1 MSMKRW
7 GLGLCLGIGMVWA
20 GAGAAGAKD
29 GKGAPAVNMF
39 MGNYGYL
46 LEFPTTHTV
55 LPSFDDPGKTMERVM
70 IYPKGTP
77 EDKMIEANY
86 GKYGIIRVEA
96 APIMVRTAKGS
107 FRAGLKELTAV
118 IPGALK
124 KRGEKCKV
132 EKFASPFP
140 ANKFTIT
147 GHTPLVQ
154 VVLEGKLVTYI
165 FTAAKD
171 DAALRK
177 LIKSLKEVAPS
188 DKPGM

>member
-1 MSMKRW
+1 MAIKRW
-7 GLGLCLGIGMVWA
+7 VFGLCLVVGMVWA
-20 GAGAAGAKD
+20 GLGAAGAKD

-46 LEFPTTHTV
+46 LEFPTTHTA

-77 EDKMIEANY
+77 ADKMGEENY

-96 APIMVRTAKGS
+96 APIMVHTARGS
-107 FRAGLKELTAV
+107 FRAGLKELTEI
-118 IPGALK
+118 IPQALK
-124 KRGEKCKV
+124 KGGEKCKV
-132 EKFASPFP
+132 EKFASPFQG
-140 ANKFTIT
+140 NKFTIT
-147 GHTPLVQ
+147 GRTPLVQ

-188 DKPGM
+188 DKPGI

>member
-1 MSMKRW
+1 MTMKRR
-7 GLGLCLGIGMVWA
+7 GLVLCLGIGLVWS
-20 GAGAAGAKD
+20 GAAGAKE

-46 LEFPTTHTV
+46 LEYPTTHTA
-55 LPSFDDPGKTMERVM
+55 LPSFDDPGKTMERVL

-77 EDKMIEANY
+77 ADKMGEENY
-86 GKYGIIRVEA
+86 AKYGIIRLEA
-96 APIMVRTAKGS
+96 APIQVHTARGS
-107 FRAGLKELTAV
+107 FRAGLKELTEI
-118 IPGALK
+118 IPEALK
-124 KRGEKCKV
+124 KGGEKCKV

-147 GHTPLVQ
+147 GRTPLVQ

-171 DAALRK
+171 DAALRR